1 MMGVALNDS
10 NFLLFAAKHYDNINC
25 FSSEEFYEDLNRIK
39 YIKKIFT
46 KFLDNG
52 EIKERLVLNH
62 IIALSNVFGVV
73 PTVYMLFWKLK
84 DHREILKPF
93 LVFLKYLPDKLICVG
108 DEAIINTS
116 DIPMNPKII
125 ELLRKI

>member
-1 MMGVALNDS
+1 MKRLNDE
-10 NFLLFAAKHYDNINC
+10 NFLLFAAKHYDNTNC
-25 FSSEEFYEDLNRIK
+25 FSIDEFNDDLNRIK

-46 KFLDNG
+46 KFLESG

-73 PTVYMLFWKLK
+73 PTVYMLFWKLR
-84 DHREILKPF
+84 DYTELLKPF
-93 LVFLKYLPDKLICVG
+93 LVFLKYLPDKIVHIG
-108 DEAIINTS
+108 DKEVINTS
-116 DIPMNPKII
+116 DIPMNPVII